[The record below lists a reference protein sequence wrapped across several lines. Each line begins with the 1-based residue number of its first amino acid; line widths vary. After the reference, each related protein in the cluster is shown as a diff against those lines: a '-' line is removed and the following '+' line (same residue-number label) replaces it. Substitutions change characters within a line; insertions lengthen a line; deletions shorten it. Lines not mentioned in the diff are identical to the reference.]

1 MSVVSRAFF
10 FLLCLLPLALLAQR
24 PAPPKA
30 PAAGPLAAPPGT
42 RIELLGS
49 RQLVFATF
57 NGVEIRKLLGE
68 VRFKQGNTFLN
79 CDSAYQ
85 YLDRNEVEAFSN
97 VRVVQNDTV
106 TITGDRGF
114 YNGNARTARIVG
126 NVVMTDPRMTL
137 TTDALDYDL
146 NRQTAAYNTGGHL
159 PDPQP
164 TLDSRQGSSS
174 TASTV
179 FVFTREVKLVSIDAK
194 GERTELTND
203 TLRFNT
209 ISKIAYFDGP
219 TRIKTRQGDL
229 YAEKGTYNT
238 VTKISSFE
246 KNAKLQ
252 TPNYLLGGDRLVY
265 DEARFYGVANGHV
278 TLISK
283 KDNLILRG
291 DVGRYWRALGRI
303 KLYGG
308 RPVIRNISGRDT
320 LYVAAD
326 TLLSVEARPNQKA
339 KAVLY
344 AYPKVQIFR
353 GAGLQGRCDSLTY
366 DRQDSIIYL
375 NKDPVLWQ
383 QRNQLTADSMDL
395 RSRAGKLSQ
404 MRLYANAFAISEDT
418 LHNYNQVKGR
428 NMTAYFQDNKLRRID
443 VLGNA
448 ESLYFALEGDTATSG
463 LNKAVSAS
471 MRLRFAE
478 SKLQTISF
486 LTNPDASFIPP
497 HELKEPDK
505 QLKNFRWRP
514 TERPTRRAVLG
525 RQFAS
530 DLRRPAVRKKSPR
543 KPVAPAKK
551 APRPARPAV
560 KSTSRPV
567 AAKAVVPV
575 APAVP
580 AGR

>member
-49 RQLVFATF
+49 RRLVGGTF

-68 VRFKQGNTFLN
+68 VRFKQGDTFLS

-85 YLDRNEVEAFSN
+85 YLERNEVEAFSN

-106 TITGDRGF
+106 TITGERGF
-114 YNGNARTARIVG
+114 YNGNARTARITG

-146 NRQTAAYNTGGHL
+146 NRQTAAYATGGHL
-159 PDPQP
+159 TDPQN
-164 TLDSRQGSSS
+164 TLDSQQGSYS
-174 TASTV
+174 TASKV
-179 FVFTREVKLVSIDAK
+179 FVFKRDVKLVSIDAK

-209 ISKIAYFDGP
+209 ISKVAYFDGP

-229 YAEKGTYNT
+229 YAEKGTYDT
-238 VTKISSFE
+238 VTKVSRFE

-265 DEARFYGVANGHV
+265 DEAKFYGVANGHV

-283 KDNLILRG
+283 KDNLVLRG
-291 DVGRYWRALGRI
+291 ETGRYWRALGRT
-303 KLYGG
+303 KLSGG
-308 RPVIRNISGRDT
+308 RPVIRNISGKDT

-366 DRQDSIIYL
+366 DRQDSTIYL
-375 NKDPVLWQ
+375 NQDPVLWQ
-383 QRNQLTADSMDL
+383 QRNQLTADSMEI
-395 RSRAGKLSQ
+395 RSRKGQLSQ
-404 MRLYANAFAISEDT
+404 MRLYANAFAISQDT
-418 LHNYNQVKGR
+418 LLNYNQVKGR

-443 VLGNA
+443 VVGNA
-448 ESLYFALEGDTATSG
+448 ESLYFALEGDTATTG

-497 HELKEPDK
+497 HEMKVPDK

-525 RQFAS
+525 RHFAS
-530 DLRRPAVRKKSPR
+530 DLRRAAAPRKKL
-543 KPVAPAKK
+543 K
-551 APRPARPAV
+551 PRPAAPARKTRRPTKPAA
-560 KSTSRPV
+560 KAAPRPV
-567 AAKAVVPV
+567 AAKAGQ
-575 APAVP
+575 P
-580 AGR
+580 AGNPTR